1 MSKKY
6 FGVDIGGTTVKLGCF
21 EADGSI
27 VDKWEI
33 PTRKENGGD
42 FILSDVVKAIE
53 DKLAELSVA
62 KNEIGG
68 IGIGV
73 PGPVFDDGTVN
84 ACVNLG
90 WGVFNVADKV
100 REIIGMPGLEV
111 KVGNDANV
119 AALGEMYK
127 GSGEG
132 FKNLVMVTLGTG
144 VGGGIIIDGKILAGT
159 TGGAGEIGHMPVG
172 INETDS
178 CSCGK
183 KGCLEQY
190 ASATGIVKVA
200 KRILA
205 SCDTASP
212 LRNMDSFTAK
222 DVVDLA
228 KENDEIAVKVMEQL
242 GEYLGKALASI
253 ACVVNPKAIVIGG
266 GVSKAGQ
273 YLIDFIEKHFK
284 VNVFGPCSDVKF
296 VIASLG
302 NDAGIY
308 GACAMVLTENS

>member
-1 MSKKY
+1 MSKKF

-21 EADGSI
+21 EADGKLT
-27 VDKWEI
+27 DKWEI
-33 PTRKENGGD
+33 PTRKENGGES
-42 FILSDVVKAIE
+42 ILPDVVKAIE
-53 DKLAELSVA
+53 DKLGELSSS
-62 KNEIGG
+62 KNELMG

-84 ACVNLG
+84 KCVNLG

-100 REIIGMPGLEV
+100 RELIGMPELEV

-172 INETDS
+172 INETES

-205 SCDTASP
+205 SCDTATP
-212 LRNMDSFTAK
+212 LRAMDSFTAK

-228 KENDEIAVKVMEQL
+228 KDNDEVAVMVMEQL

-253 ACVVNPKAIVIGG
+253 ACVVNPEAIVIGG

-273 YLIDFIEKHFK
+273 YLIDVIEKYFK
-284 VNVFGPCSDVKF
+284 ENVFGPCSDVKF

-308 GACAMVLTENS
+308 GAVAMTEIG

>member
-1 MSKKY
+1 MSRKC

-21 EADGSI
+21 EADGKL

-33 PTRKENGGD
+33 PTRKENGGEN
-42 FILSDVVKAIE
+42 ILPDVVKAIE
-53 DKLAELSVA
+53 AKLEELSVS
-62 KNEIGG
+62 KGELIG

-73 PGPVFDDGTVN
+73 PGPVFEDGTVN

-90 WGVFNVADKV
+90 WGVFNVGDKV
-100 REIIGMPGLEV
+100 REIIGLPELDV
-111 KVGNDANV
+111 KIGNDANV
-119 AALGEMYK
+119 AALGEMFK

-144 VGGGIIIDGKILAGT
+144 VGGGVILDGKILTGT

-172 INETDS
+172 IDEEEA

-205 SCDTASP
+205 SCDTETP
-212 LRNMDSFTAK
+212 LRAMGGFSAK

-228 KENDEIAVKVMEQL
+228 KENDKVAVSVMETL

-253 ACVVNPKAIVIGG
+253 ACIVNPKAFVIGG

-273 YLIDFIEKHFK
+273 YLIDVIEKHFK
-284 VNVFGPCSDVKF
+284 EHAFGPCSDVKF

-308 GACAMVLTENS
+308 GASALVLS

>member
-1 MSKKY
+1 MSRKS

-21 EADGSI
+21 DAEGI
-27 VDKWEI
+27 LIDKWEI
-33 PTRKENGGD
+33 PTRKENGGEN
-42 FILSDVVKAIE
+42 ILPDVVKAIE
-53 DKLAELSVA
+53 AKLDEMSVSKGEL
-62 KNEIGG
+62 IGV
-68 IGIGV
+68 GIGV
-73 PGPVFDDGTVN
+73 PGPVFEDGTVN

-90 WGVFNVADKV
+90 WGVFNVVDKV
-100 REIIGMPGLEV
+100 RELIGLPELEV

-119 AALGEMYK
+119 AALGEMFK

-144 VGGGIIIDGKILAGT
+144 VGGGVILDGKILTGT
-159 TGGAGEIGHMPVG
+159 SGGAGEIGHMPVG
-172 INETDS
+172 VDEEEA

-200 KRILA
+200 KKILA
-205 SCDTASP
+205 ACDTDTP
-212 LRNMDSFTAK
+212 LRSMESFTAK

-228 KENDEIAVKVMEQL
+228 KENDEVAVNVMETL
-242 GEYLGKALASI
+242 GEYLGRALASI

-273 YLIDFIEKHFK
+273 YLIDVIEKHFK
-284 VNVFGPCSDVKF
+284 EHVFGPCSDVKF

-308 GACAMVLTENS
+308 GAVAQVL

>member
-1 MSKKY
+1 MNKKS

-21 EADGSI
+21 DAEGI
-27 VDKWEI
+27 LLDKWEI
-33 PTRKENGGD
+33 PTRKENSGEN
-42 FILSDVVKAIE
+42 ILPDVVKAIE
-53 DKLAELSVA
+53 AKLEEMSASKDDL
-62 KNEIGG
+62 IG

-73 PGPVFDDGTVN
+73 PGPVFEDGTVN

-90 WGVFNVADKV
+90 WGVFNVVDKV
-100 REIIGMPGLEV
+100 REIIDMPELDV

-119 AALGEMYK
+119 AALGEMFK

-132 FKNLVMVTLGTG
+132 YKNLVMVTLGTG
-144 VGGGIIIDGKILAGT
+144 VGGGVILDGKILTGT
-159 TGGAGEIGHMPVG
+159 SGGAGEIGHMPVG
-172 INETDS
+172 VDEEEA

-205 SCDTASP
+205 SCDKETP
-212 LRNMDSFTAK
+212 LRDMENITAK

-228 KENDEIAVKVMEQL
+228 KQDDEVAVMVMETL

-253 ACVVNPKAIVIGG
+253 ACIVNPQAFVIGG

-273 YLIDFIEKHFK
+273 YLIDVIEKYFK
-284 VNVFGPCSDVKF
+284 ANVFRPCSDVKF

-308 GACAMVLTENS
+308 GAAALILS